1 MQISTRFTLAVHSLL
16 YIVRFSGDC
25 RVTSKRVATSTG
37 ANPVVIRRL
46 FCQLKDAGIIMV
58 EPGVGGAS
66 VVKNYDE
73 VTLLDVFRAV
83 ESTESNLFAFHDSPN
98 SDCPIGGAIHK
109 ILDGELE
116 AAQRALENRLRQ
128 TTLQDLL
135 GRLPS

>member
-1 MQISTRFTLAVHSLL
+1 MSRYLETRRRKHGGES
-16 YIVRFSGDC
+16 
-25 RVTSKRVATSTG
+25 
-37 ANPVVIRRL
+37 VVIRRL

-98 SDCPIGGAIHK
+98 SDCPIGGAIHE

-135 GRLPS
+135 GRLPSSARADGFI

>member
-16 YIVRFSGDC
+16 YIVQFSGDC
-25 RVTSKRVATSTG
+25 RVTSKRVAASTG

-73 VTLLDVFRAV
+73 VT
-83 ESTESNLFAFHDSPN
+83 PN
-98 SDCPIGGAIHK
+98 SDCPIGGAIHEV
-109 ILDGELE
+109 LDGELE
-116 AAQRALENRLRQ
+116 SAQQALEERLRQ

>member
-25 RVTSKRVATSTG
+25 RVTSKRVAASTG
-37 ANPVVIRRL
+37 ANSVVIRRL
-46 FCQLKDAGIIMV
+46 FCQLKDADIIMV

-83 ESTESNLFAFHDSPN
+83 EST
-98 SDCPIGGAIHK
+98 DCPIGGAIHE

>member
-25 RVTSKRVATSTG
+25 RVTSKRVAASTG

-98 SDCPIGGAIHK
+98 SDCPIGGAIHE

-116 AAQRALENRLRQ
+116 AAQRARENRLRQ

>member
-1 MQISTRFTLAVHSLL
+1 
-16 YIVRFSGDC
+16 
-25 RVTSKRVATSTG
+25 
-37 ANPVVIRRL
+37 
-46 FCQLKDAGIIMV
+46 MV

-98 SDCPIGGAIHK
+98 FDCPIGGAIHE

>member
-25 RVTSKRVATSTG
+25 RVTSKRVAASTG

-98 SDCPIGGAIHK
+98 LSLIH
-109 ILDGELE
+109 ISEPT
-116 AAQRALENRLRQ
+116 R
-128 TTLQDLL
+128 
-135 GRLPS
+135 P

>member
-1 MQISTRFTLAVHSLL
+1 MQISTGFTVAVHSLL

-25 RVTSKRVATSTG
+25 RVTSKRVAASTG

-83 ESTESNLFAFHDSPN
+83 ESTESNLFAFRDSPN
-98 SDCPIGGAIHK
+98 SDCPIGGAIHE